1 MIDTDA
7 RAATDEAIARS
18 LARVKSRAT
27 AIGGEMAALGSA
39 IERAA
44 DGGKRFRPALVVAS
58 FRAFGGG
65 DAGALGVYD
74 VAAAFELLHTA
85 FVAHDDVIDHD
96 TVRRGIPNIGGEFR
110 ERALDTGADGAGATL
125 LGDAAGILAGDLLLH
140 EAQRIIALSP
150 AAEPVRRALLDQ
162 FDDAVYVSAGGELA
176 DVGNAVAA
184 DVADSASIFA
194 AAYNKTAVYSFSAP
208 LRAGALLAGA
218 PPSAVERLGSAGGRI
233 GLAFQL
239 VDDLIGAFGTAA
251 AAGKDEGVDLREAKR
266 TPLIAYA
273 RESADWARVD
283 AAVALAHTGP
293 VAVRQAQRLLERS
306 GAPQRLRSVI
316 DDTLADAL
324 RQAGDPALPTAAE
337 HLLGDLAEQVKER
350 IP

>member
-18 LARVKSRAT
+18 LARVRARAT
-27 AIGGEMAALGSA
+27 GLGTDMAALGAA

-44 DGGKRFRPALVVAS
+44 GGGKRFRPALVVAS
-58 FRAFGGG
+58 FRAFGGA
-65 DAGALGVYD
+65 DADALGVYD
-74 VAAAFELLHTA
+74 TAAAFELLHTA

-96 TVRRGIPNIGGEFR
+96 IVRRGVPNIGGEFR
-110 ERALDTGADGAGATL
+110 DRALDTGADEDGASL

-150 AAEPVRRALLDQ
+150 APEPVRRALLDE
-162 FDDAVYVSAGGELA
+162 FDEAVYVSAAGELA

-208 LRAGALLAGA
+208 LRAGALLADAG
-218 PPSAVERLGSAGGRI
+218 PLAVERLGVAGGRI

-239 VDDLIGAFGTAA
+239 VDDLIGAFGTAH

-273 RESADWARVD
+273 RESAEWARVD
-283 AAVALAHTGP
+283 AAVAVAHTGP
-293 VAVRQAQRLLERS
+293 VAVRQAQRLLESS
-306 GAPQRLRSVI
+306 GARQRLRTVI
-316 DDTLADAL
+316 DDTLADAV
-324 RQAGDPALPTAAE
+324 RHAGDPTLPPAVE
-337 HLLGDLAEQVKER
+337 NLLGDLAEQVRER